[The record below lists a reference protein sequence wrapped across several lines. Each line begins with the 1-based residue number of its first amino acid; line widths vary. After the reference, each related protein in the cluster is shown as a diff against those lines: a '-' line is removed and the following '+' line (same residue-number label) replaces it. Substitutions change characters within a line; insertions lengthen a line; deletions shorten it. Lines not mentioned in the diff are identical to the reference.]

1 MSLLEIK
8 GLTVD
13 AATSTGQQRIIDD
26 IHLSI
31 GKGEIIGIV
40 GESGSGKTTLA
51 RALVGL
57 LDKNLRVSA
66 GECSFD
72 DEVIISDK
80 VDLANTIR
88 GKKIGMVFQDAGRS
102 LNPLMKVKAQIKEVL
117 RVNRPEITKEDIK
130 AVMHEI
136 LQRMEIDD
144 PDRVLNSFPHQLSG
158 GQRQRVA
165 IAIAIVTSPS
175 LVIADECTT
184 ALDVTTQ
191 AEVVHLLREL
201 VRDGKTSLLFITH
214 DLLLASELCDRVMV
228 MYASEAVEIGPV
240 SDVLEMP
247 NHPYTKALI
256 ASVPSWDVTGPLK
269 GIPGSAP
276 KIGLENVGCNFA
288 DRCSYSEPGCFAEN
302 VSWTSTSQMSG
313 FRCRIPLRK
322 LSSDDIQN

>member
-88 GKKIGMVFQDAGRS
+88 GKKIGMVFPVAGRS
-102 LNPLMKVKAQIKEVL
+102 LKPLMKVKAQIKEVL

-144 PDRVLNSFPHQLSG
+144 PDRVLNSFPHQL
-158 GQRQRVA
+158 
-165 IAIAIVTSPS
+165 
-175 LVIADECTT
+175 
-184 ALDVTTQ
+184 
-191 AEVVHLLREL
+191 
-201 VRDGKTSLLFITH
+201 
-214 DLLLASELCDRVMV
+214 
-228 MYASEAVEIGPV
+228 
-240 SDVLEMP
+240 
-247 NHPYTKALI
+247 
-256 ASVPSWDVTGPLK
+256 
-269 GIPGSAP
+269 
-276 KIGLENVGCNFA
+276 
-288 DRCSYSEPGCFAEN
+288 
-302 VSWTSTSQMSG
+302 
-313 FRCRIPLRK
+313 
-322 LSSDDIQN
+322 